1 MVSHFFLPVMMRFK
15 AQPYAPPPHKH
26 LSLAEPKHQMRIN
39 QMMYVHGLDSTVI
52 AAAAPVVGTRW
63 AFVEV
68 LELDPTPLS

>member
-1 MVSHFFLPVMMRFK
+1 MRSLVR
-15 AQPYAPPPHKH
+15 H
-26 LSLAEPKHQMRIN
+26 LTQSKQGVIEPKHKIRIN

-68 LELDPTPLS
+68 LELELDPTPLS